1 MRDTAGSEVKILES
15 FPKTVSKFRDNIV
28 AYDDFN
34 RMSSGPMKGVNKRIK
49 AMVRQVFGY
58 RDQAFYELKIKAS
71 HEAKEAFS

>member
-1 MRDTAGSEVKILES
+1 M
-15 FPKTVSKFRDNIV
+15 N
-28 AYDDFN
+28 
-34 RMSSGPMKGVNKRIK
+34 SGPMKGVNNRIK